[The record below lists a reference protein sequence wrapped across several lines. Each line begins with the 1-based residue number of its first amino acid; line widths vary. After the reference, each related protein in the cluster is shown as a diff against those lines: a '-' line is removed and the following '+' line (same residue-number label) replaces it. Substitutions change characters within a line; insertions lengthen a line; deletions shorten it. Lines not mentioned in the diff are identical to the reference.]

1 MNSRKE
7 AHGMALPD
15 LFPRKLTYEDYL
27 LIPEDGRRHEI
38 FDGEHYVT
46 AAPFVRH
53 QRVSSRLHS
62 SLEPWVFERDLG
74 VVLAAPVDVLLS
86 PHDIA
91 QPDLLFISKER
102 RGLLTEANVQGAP
115 DLVVEI
121 LSGSTR
127 GRDERLK
134 HERYER
140 FGVQEYWLVDPE
152 RGSIRIFRRQG
163 DRFHLAA
170 SLSVTDGDM
179 LTTPLLPGLAVSLSA
194 IFA

>member
-27 LIPEDGRRHEI
+27 LIPEDGQRHEI
-38 FDGEHYVT
+38 LDGEHYVT

-152 RGSIRIFRRQG
+152 RGSIRIFHRQG

-170 SLSVTDGDM
+170 SLYVSDGDI
-179 LTTPLLPGLAVSLSA
+179 LTTPLLPGLAVPLAA

>member
-1 MNSRKE
+1 
-7 AHGMALPD
+7 MALPD

-27 LIPEDGRRHEI
+27 LIPEDGQRHEI
-38 FDGEHYVT
+38 LDGEHYVT

-53 QRVSSRLHS
+53 QRISSRLHS

-74 VVLAAPVDVLLS
+74 IVLAAPVDVLLS
-86 PHDIA
+86 PYDVT

-102 RGLLTEANVQGAP
+102 RGILTEANVQGAP

-127 GRDERLK
+127 GRDEGLK
-134 HERYER
+134 RECYER
-140 FGVQEYWLVDPE
+140 FGVREYWLVDPK
-152 RGSIRIFRRQG
+152 GGTIRTFFRQG
-163 DRFHLAA
+163 DRFQLAA
-170 SLSVTDGDM
+170 SLSAAAGDV
-179 LTTPLLPGLAVSLSA
+179 LTTPLLPGLAVPLTA